1 MKFPSLETLTQRNLA
16 QIQTQFP
23 DLEAEGKGILE
34 VLARMHASAMHLA
47 YGMIDYQTQQLFPQT
62 ATGEFLDNLLT
73 WRPLARLA
81 AKAADGTATV
91 SGTLGSVIAKNSVI
105 LGNNGQRYQ
114 TVIDGTL
121 SAANQVIKVRALKPG
136 AAGNAANQK
145 GKWESVIP
153 GMSQSVLLN
162 AVGGTNSESDEDY
175 RSRALQSIQTR
186 GSLYGKKGDYAAWA
200 RSASNEIQLAWE
212 VPNF

>member
-73 WRPLARLA
+73 WRPLARRA
-81 AKAADGTATV
+81 ASNTA
-91 SGTLGSVIAKNSVI
+91 L
-105 LGNNGQRYQ
+105 
-114 TVIDGTL
+114 
-121 SAANQVIKVRALKPG
+121 
-136 AAGNAANQK
+136 
-145 GKWESVIP
+145 
-153 GMSQSVLLN
+153 
-162 AVGGTNSESDEDY
+162 
-175 RSRALQSIQTR
+175 SRAT
-186 GSLYGKKGDYAAWA
+186 
-200 RSASNEIQLAWE
+200 
-212 VPNF
+212 NFLLRLLPPKPAMPSFWLR